1 MIFLEFIKAAILEKA
16 QLKWNIII
24 KYWEIIVWYKKIE
37 LDKLVINNLKLNPD
51 VLGAPISIW
60 LRKLGLVRLSLSS
73 VRVLSQN
80 QSRLHPCLH
89 LPKSCLLLSQTV
101 KGRWSYLKCLQ
112 KVLERLTR
120 TLVSTKPTLELVLA
134 TSWLLTLTPASRH
147 RCAESLV
154 SPEVGPLLPRHHKL
168 LAKKVR
174 PKSVTDLLQVQ
185 KGVILWSE
193 LILVWCGQ
201 CTES

>member
-1 MIFLEFIKAAILEKA
+1 M
-16 QLKWNIII
+16 
-24 KYWEIIVWYKKIE
+24 
-37 LDKLVINNLKLNPD
+37 NPD

-89 LPKSCLLLSQTV
+89 LTKSCLLLSQTV
-101 KGRWSYLKCLQ
+101 KVRCSYLQCRQ

-120 TLVSTKPTLELVLA
+120 TLVSTKPTLELVLV
-134 TSWLLTLTPASRH
+134 TSWLLTLPPASRH

-154 SPEVGPLLPRHHKL
+154 SPEVDPLLPRHHKL

-185 KGVILWSE
+185 KGVIL
-193 LILVWCGQ
+193 
-201 CTES
+201 